1 MTTTFFTWLVLSL
14 GMLVSADALLYL
26 FMTMALFGA
35 AAAIALPAL
44 GGATITP
51 VALLVPLLSVRM
63 ITAVGWHAFWRQ
75 IADRSAGF
83 WLLLTALWGVLSSYF
98 LPRLFD
104 GELLIRS
111 VDRNAADLGAG
122 LVPLHP
128 VSGNITQSAYIIGG
142 VCAFAAW
149 RVLLANRRRLEHFRD
164 AVLLLAA
171 LNCLAA
177 AINIG
182 ELYFSLPRVLQ
193 FVRTAGY
200 AIFDGGE
207 LGGLQRVSGT
217 FSETSAFAAFT
228 LPLFAFTLSLWS
240 SGVRP
245 YYSGGLALASLLLL
259 LISTS
264 GTAYVGLAMYLF
276 FVMFGR
282 IRQGGIPVGG
292 LLVGSTVAGV
302 LIGGVLLLEPALA
315 GRVANFFDATVLS
328 KLSSASGA
336 ERGAWNQQA
345 WSNFVST
352 YGLGVG
358 LGTARA
364 SSYPLVLLSN
374 LGVVGTCLFAGF
386 VLRLFT
392 VPAGPVASEAA
403 VVLAARQAVIAVLC
417 AATVS
422 AAVFYLGM
430 AFYAF
435 AAAAQG
441 RLSRQQHRVAIPW
454 LGNLHAPIS
463 RCRGPF
469 DHTCATLT

>member
-14 GMLVSADALLYL
+14 GMLVSVDALLYL
-26 FMTMALFGA
+26 FMALALFGA

-63 ITAVGWHAFWRQ
+63 IAAVGWHACWRQ

-104 GELLIRS
+104 GEVLIRS
-111 VDRNAADLGAG
+111 VDRNAADVGAG

-128 VSGNITQSAYIIGG
+128 VSGNITQSVYLMGG

-149 RVLLANRRRLEHFRD
+149 RVLLANRQRREHFRD
-164 AVLLLAA
+164 AVLLLAV
-171 LNCLAA
+171 LNCIAA

-240 SGVRP
+240 NGVRAN
-245 YYSGGLALASLLLL
+245 YSGGLALASLVLL

-264 GTAYVGLAMYLF
+264 GTAYAGLAMYLF
-276 FVMFGR
+276 FVLLGR
-282 IRQGGIPVGG
+282 IRQGGMPIGG
-292 LLVGSTVAGV
+292 LVVGITVACV
-302 LIGGVLLLEPALA
+302 LTGGVLLLEPTLA
-315 GRVANFFDATVLS
+315 GRVANFFDATVFS
-328 KLSSASGA
+328 KLSSASGT
-336 ERGAWNQQA
+336 ERGAWNREA
-345 WSNFVST
+345 WSNFIST

-358 LGTARA
+358 LGTAKA

-374 LGVVGTCLFAGF
+374 LGLIGTGLFAAF
-386 VLRLFT
+386 VLRLFS
-392 VPAGPVASEAA
+392 VPTGPVASEAA
-403 VVLAARQAVIAVLC
+403 VMMAARQAVIAVLC

-430 AFYAF
+430 AFFAF

-441 RLSRQQHRVAIPW
+441 PLSRQAYKFAIPW
-454 LGNLHAPIS
+454 LGNLHAPMA
-463 RCRGPF
+463 RCRTSF
-469 DHTCATLT
+469 DHRHVSLT